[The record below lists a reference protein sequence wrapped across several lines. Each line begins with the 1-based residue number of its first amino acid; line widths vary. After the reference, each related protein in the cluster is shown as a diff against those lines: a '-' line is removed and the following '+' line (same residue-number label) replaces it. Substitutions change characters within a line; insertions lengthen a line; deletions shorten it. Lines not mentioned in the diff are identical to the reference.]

1 LLKARAVA
9 STPAKDRPVIV
20 KLGGSVITEKDRPL
34 IPNPQAI
41 RRLSEEIARA
51 EVSPIVIVHGG
62 GSYGHPIAKTYGI
75 AEGLRD
81 QAQLVGF
88 SKTHEAMVSLN
99 RLIVEN
105 LLSQGLPAFG
115 MAPSSFIVTNKGRI
129 QVFAEEPLTRAI
141 NTGLIPVLYGDA
153 VLNTDQGFAI
163 LSGDQIAAFLAV
175 KLNAERLIM
184 GVDVDG
190 LYDSDPKTGRA
201 AHFIPHLTLE
211 ALQELS
217 NKIGGAKGPDV
228 TGGMS
233 GKVQELMTPVA
244 HGIQTLIVNALK
256 PGNICKALKGEE
268 VFGTRIE
275 A

>member
-1 LLKARAVA
+1 M
-9 STPAKDRPVIV
+9 KDRPLVL
-20 KLGGSVITEKDRPL
+20 KLGGSVITEKDEPL
-34 IPNPQAI
+34 TPNLRAI
-41 RRLSEEIARA
+41 GRLAEEIARA

-75 AEGLRD
+75 AEGLKD

-99 RLIVEN
+99 RLVVEN

-129 QVFAEEPLTRAI
+129 QVFGEEPLARAI
-141 NTGLIPVLYGDA
+141 LTGLIPVLYGDA
-153 VLNTDQGFAI
+153 VLDTDQGFAI
-163 LSGDQIAAFLAV
+163 LSGDQIASLLAV
-175 KLNAERLIM
+175 KLEAERLMM

-190 LYDSDPKTGRA
+190 LYDSDPKTDPS
-201 AHFIPHLTLE
+201 AHLIKRLTLE
-211 ALQELS
+211 ELRELTD
-217 NKIGGAKGPDV
+217 KIVGAKGSDV
-228 TGGMS
+228 TGGML

-256 PGNICKALKGEE
+256 PGNIYSALKGEE
-268 VFGTRIE
+268 VVGTKIE

>member
-1 LLKARAVA
+1 MKARAVA
-9 STPAKDRPVIV
+9 SAPAKDRPAIV
-20 KLGGSVITEKDRPL
+20 KLGGSVITKKDKPL
-34 IPNPQAI
+34 TPNPQAI

-75 AEGLRD
+75 VEGLRD

-99 RLIVEN
+99 RLVVEN

-153 VLNTDQGFAI
+153 VLDTDQGFAI

-190 LYDSDPKTGRA
+190 LYDSDPKTAPA

-211 ALQELS
+211 GLQELS
-217 NKIGGAKGPDV
+217 NKIGRAKGPDV

-244 HGIQTLIVNALK
+244 HEIQTLIVNALK

-268 VFGTRIE
+268 VVGTRIE